1 MIITALSFPG
11 KYIDISAP
19 EELGIEVG
27 KAHSYRNLLSPG
39 DTLRLPDDYYRF
51 PNIRNAHRA
60 GYISVVFD
68 HHVSSAASGVSGW
81 SGAGSGGS
89 ASSSNSGWSGWSGQG
104 YSGPSGPSGESG
116 WSGTSAWS
124 GWTGFSGRVGESGF
138 SGGAGEGD
146 DAFVWFM
153 S

>member
-27 KAHSYRNLLSPG
+27 KAHSYRNLLTPG
-39 DTLRLPDDYYRF
+39 DTLRLPDEYYRF

-89 ASSSNSGWSGWSGQG
+89 SSSSTSGQ
-104 YSGPSGPSGESG
+104 SG
-116 WSGTSAWS
+116 WSGTS
-124 GWTGFSGRVGESGF
+124 GWTGFSGQFGESGF

>member
-1 MIITALSFPG
+1 MIITALTFPG

-19 EELGIEVG
+19 EELDVEVG
-27 KAHSYRNLLSPG
+27 KLSSYRHLLATG
-39 DTLRLPDDYYRF
+39 DVVRIPDSYYRF
-51 PNIRNAHRA
+51 PNIKNAHQA
-60 GYISVVFD
+60 GYISVVFEYSC
-68 HHVSSAASGVSGW
+68 SSAVSGVSGW
-81 SGAGSGGS
+81 SGAGSGSSGG
-89 ASSSNSGWSGWSGQG
+89 SSSSGESGWSGWSGLG
-104 YSGPSGPSGESG
+104 FSGPPGESG
-116 WSGTSAWS
+116 WSGASAWS